1 MEETIDLLVKQVEER
16 KGELVQLLKTLV
28 SYKTPAPPARNSH
41 EAQRYVA
48 DFLKNC
54 GFSIDM
60 WDLYCNDPIV
70 VGTLKGKKSA
80 GYQSLIIN
88 GHMDVAEVQENEKW
102 ETNPFEAVV
111 KDNMIIGRG
120 VADMK
125 GGLAGALFAVQ
136 LLTEAGIE
144 LPGDLIFESVVG
156 EEVGEAGTLQ
166 CCQKGY
172 TADFALVADT
182 SDLHIQG
189 QGGVITGWITIK
201 SSKTYHDGTRRSMI
215 HAGGGLLAA
224 SAIEKMAKVIGGLQ
238 ELERHWAVTKSYP
251 GFLPGTNT
259 INPAVIEG
267 GRHAAFIA
275 DECRLWIT
283 VHYYPNESYDQVSKE
298 VEEYILA
305 IAKADPWLKDNL
317 PTFEWGGTSMIEDR
331 GEIFPSLEI
340 DENHA
345 GVQLLANT
353 HEQIEGKKPPID
365 VSTSVTDG
373 GWLADAGISAAIYG
387 PGNLANAH
395 AVNEQLDMNQLIQY
409 TKVMVQ
415 FIYTWLHTHK
425 E

>member
-1 MEETIDLLVKQVEER
+1 MEETIDLLRKQVEER
-16 KGELVQLLKTLV
+16 KGELIQLLKTLV

-41 EAQRYVA
+41 EAQLYVA

-60 WDLYCNDPIV
+60 WDLYSNDPIV
-70 VGTLKGKKSA
+70 VGTLKGKKSSD
-80 GYQSLIIN
+80 YQSLIIN
-88 GHMDVAEVQENEKW
+88 GHMDVAEVQENEEW
-102 ETNPFEAVV
+102 ETDPFEAVV
-111 KDNMIIGRG
+111 KDNKIIGRG

-201 SSKTYHDGTRRSMI
+201 SSKTHHDGTRRSMI

-298 VEEYILA
+298 VEEYIIA

-345 GVQLLANT
+345 GVQLLAHT
-353 HEQIEGKKPPID
+353 HEQMEGKKPSID

-373 GWLADAGISAAIYG
+373 GWLADAGIPAAIYG

-395 AVNEQLDMNQLIQY
+395 AVNEQLDINQLVQY